1 MNRLNLYSQFSC
13 MHVMVQNFFW
23 FEFFQTSNLLETIK
37 PQMVDKHWETT
48 IKISETKTYTLRQE
62 SRKIFTL
69 NLHDELMLI
78 RFLRFLDFNKRYFK
92 IKGEQIKTVLK
103 MKLNLNMC
111 IRNTKYLSIRIT
123 TVYTADFLVPIQW
136 TRNDLHS
143 GESTHKNNN
152 ITTRSISLTN
162 KKW

>member
-1 MNRLNLYSQFSC
+1 M
-13 MHVMVQNFFW
+13 
-23 FEFFQTSNLLETIK
+23 K
-37 PQMVDKHWETT
+37 P
-48 IKISETKTYTLRQE
+48 KTYRLRQQ
-62 SRKIFTL
+62 SRNIFTL

-78 RFLRFLDFNKRYFK
+78 TFLRFLDFNKLYFK

-162 KKW
+162 KKWQKSSLTQVFVNIKFISILQLFEWKKAHLCSH